1 MDKMKSMRSIMPHG
15 LLLVIT
21 TLLLTTGCLTTKKQ
35 GDAMQTEIEALKA
48 QQEVMQK
55 SLSEREANMAEMI
68 AQARKEN
75 EALKVLIAQA
85 QETLQKND
93 AETGVDLQEMRREL
107 DRLRGESEELDFR
120 LLKMEQDLNIFKE
133 DVDLRLQ
140 GAVASTNLPENATD
154 LFKLGEQKLAEG
166 DFRAARK
173 IFETFI
179 SRHSDDTR
187 VADAIYY
194 SGESYFLQKQYVT
207 SIYEYQKIIQ
217 NHARSKRFPDAA
229 LRIGQAFKA
238 LGKCEQAKPFF
249 EAVVT
254 EYKRSEAAK
263 DAQAELDKGCK

>member
-85 QETLQKND
+85 QETLQTND

-107 DRLRGESEELDFR
+107 DRLRGESEE
-120 LLKMEQDLNIFKE
+120 
-133 DVDLRLQ
+133 VDEPCFERFF
-140 GAVASTNLPENATD
+140 VSFASTV
-154 LFKLGEQKLAEG
+154 
-166 DFRAARK
+166 
-173 IFETFI
+173 
-179 SRHSDDTR
+179 S
-187 VADAIYY
+187 V
-194 SGESYFLQKQYVT
+194 
-207 SIYEYQKIIQ
+207 
-217 NHARSKRFPDAA
+217 
-229 LRIGQAFKA
+229 
-238 LGKCEQAKPFF
+238 
-249 EAVVT
+249 
-254 EYKRSEAAK
+254 
-263 DAQAELDKGCK
+263 